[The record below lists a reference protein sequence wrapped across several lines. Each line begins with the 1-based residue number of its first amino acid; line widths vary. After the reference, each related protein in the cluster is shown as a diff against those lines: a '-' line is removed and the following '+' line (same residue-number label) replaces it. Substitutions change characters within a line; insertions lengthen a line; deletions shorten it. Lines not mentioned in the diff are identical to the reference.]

1 MMQGPTMIS
10 RGERAK
16 GPVMA
21 DSRVTNQ
28 EDAERG
34 TVNHLHP
41 SHRDFP
47 NFSYII
53 PENSE

>member
-1 MMQGPTMIS
+1 MMQGPTIIS

-41 SHRDFP
+41 SHRAFP
-47 NFSYII
+47 NFSYIN